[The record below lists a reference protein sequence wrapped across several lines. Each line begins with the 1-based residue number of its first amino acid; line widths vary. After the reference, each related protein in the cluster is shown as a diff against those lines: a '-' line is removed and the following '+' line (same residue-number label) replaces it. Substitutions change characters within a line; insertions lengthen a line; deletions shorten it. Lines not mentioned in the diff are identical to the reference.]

1 MKKATPVRWAKLARP
16 AQQVQPGQLVPPV
29 LQDPQA
35 RADLKALKA
44 PKATQPIL
52 DPTGPP
58 SWRPLHLSGGA
69 QSLGDGKRQLLRA
82 CNGTMRA
89 RRNTTTISWRL
100 QAIAPRAMAR
110 RRS

>member
-1 MKKATPVRWAKLARP
+1 VKKATPVRWAKLARP
-16 AQQVQPGQLVPPV
+16 AQQVQLGQPVPLV

-35 RADLKALKA
+35 RADLKA

-52 DPTGPP
+52 DPTRPP
-58 SWRPLHLSGGA
+58 QLAASSSSGGA
-69 QSLGDGKRQLLRA
+69 QSSGDGKSQFSPS

-100 QAIAPRAMAR
+100 QAIAPHAMAR